1 MLEHLETGKPFLVV
15 NTHIHWNPKF
25 DYVKYGQA
33 FWLLM
38 KVSEFLKEFNLSLDT
53 TPLVVCGDF
62 NSKPNSAVI
71 HMMLNKEYL
80 ITEESGRADQKTG
93 VKAYRTSGD
102 FTKSESF

>member
-1 MLEHLETGKPFLVV
+1 M
-15 NTHIHWNPKF
+15 NI
-25 DYVKYGQA
+25 
-33 FWLLM
+33 
-38 KVSEFLKEFNLSLDT
+38 SEFLKDFNISLDT

-80 ITEESGRADQKTG
+80 ITEQSGRADKLNG

-102 FTKSESF
+102 IT